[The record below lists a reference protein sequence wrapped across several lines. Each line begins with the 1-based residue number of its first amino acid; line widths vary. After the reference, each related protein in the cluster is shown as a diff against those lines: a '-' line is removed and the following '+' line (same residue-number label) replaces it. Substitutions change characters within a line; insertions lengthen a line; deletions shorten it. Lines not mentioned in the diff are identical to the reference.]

1 MSDNRERPVISV
13 VMPAYNA
20 AHYIEQAIRSVQ
32 AQTMENWELIVVDDC
47 STDNTIQLVQ
57 KIAVED
63 DRIHLLLND
72 VNQGAAASR
81 NRALD
86 ACCGQYVAFLDS
98 DDMWRPEKIAEQMKK
113 ACTAHA
119 DIVYTSYALL
129 DECGKKHYHDF
140 IVEEQT
146 SFRKML
152 ARNEIGCLTVL
163 IRREIL
169 QQHLFPEDIYQED
182 YALWL
187 TLLKEGYRAVG
198 VTEVLADYRVRVGS
212 RSFNKLKNAKNRWR
226 VYRDYLRLPL
236 IPSMKAMACYTFN
249 GLKKYR

>member
-1 MSDNRERPVISV
+1 MSDNTYTPLVSA

-20 AHYIEQAIRSVQ
+20 EQYIEEAIRSVQ
-32 AQTMENWELIVVDDC
+32 EQTMENWELIVVDDC

-57 KIAVED
+57 SIGKDD
-63 DRIHLLLND
+63 DRIRLLLNQI
-72 VNQGAAASR
+72 NQGAAASR
-81 NRALD
+81 NRALNE
-86 ACCGQYVAFLDS
+86 CRGQYVAFLDA
-98 DDMWRPEKIAEQMKK
+98 DDVWRPEKLNVQIEKAE
-113 ACTAHA
+113 AAHA
-119 DIVYTSYALL
+119 DIVYTSYALI

-212 RSFNKLKNAKNRWR
+212 RSFNKLKSAKNRWR
-226 VYRDYLRLPL
+226 VYRDYLKLPL

>member
-1 MSDNRERPVISV
+1 
-13 VMPAYNA
+13 
-20 AHYIEQAIRSVQ
+20 
-32 AQTMENWELIVVDDC
+32 
-47 STDNTIQLVQ
+47 
-57 KIAVED
+57 
-63 DRIHLLLND
+63 
-72 VNQGAAASR
+72 
-81 NRALD
+81 
-86 ACCGQYVAFLDS
+86 
-98 DDMWRPEKIAEQMKK
+98 
-113 ACTAHA
+113 
-119 DIVYTSYALL
+119 
-129 DECGKKHYHDF
+129 
-140 IVEEQT
+140 
-146 SFRKML
+146 ML